1 MAELGWHNFSNGL
14 RIAVSL
20 LDNTMITYLALLR
33 GINVGGY
40 RPLKMEELREM
51 FTLMG
56 FNNVVTYIQSGNVK
70 FDAENESDQVFA
82 RQLHQQIKETF
93 EYDVPVFVREQSFV
107 EEVHSGFPFEER
119 EGWIG
124 YVTFLEQ
131 EPSPKQI
138 ETLLKINSDVEQL
151 HVKAREIYSHVDKKT
166 SKKVVFSN
174 SFIESKCKMSATT
187 RNLRTLER
195 ILNMSS

>member
-1 MAELGWHNFSNGL
+1 M
-14 RIAVSL
+14 R
-20 LDNTMITYLALLR
+20 TYLAFLR

-56 FNNVVTYIQSGNVK
+56 FKNVSTYIQSGNVM
-70 FDAENESDQVFA
+70 FDADKGPDRLLA
-82 RQLHQQIKETF
+82 RQLHQRIQETF
-93 EYDVPVFVREQSFV
+93 EYDVPVFVREQSLV
-107 EEVHSGFPFEER
+107 EEIHTEFPFEDR
-119 EGWIG
+119 KGWIG

-131 EPSPKQI
+131 EPSQKQI
-138 ETLLKINSDVEQL
+138 ETLLEINSDIEQL
-151 HVKAREIYSHVDKKT
+151 QVRRREIFSHVDKETTTKP
-166 SKKVVFSN
+166 VFSN

-195 ILNMSS
+195 ILNMSR